1 MSDTKTV
8 LTLRRL
14 RKQILGKTQIDF
26 AADLGVS
33 VRTYIRYEQTGAPQ
47 PILKLAARMMQDKLK
62 EKPNATSNKTASPR

>member
-1 MSDTKTV
+1 MSAPKTV
-8 LTLRRL
+8 ITLRSL

-47 PILKLAARMMQDKLK
+47 PILKLATRIMLDKLK
-62 EKPNATSNKTASPR
+62 EKPRAISRKT